1 MMGVNFF
8 TSSVNMLID
17 ICIFILPFP
26 TLKKLQ
32 MASKKKCKLKRSFHY
47 FVLIDKV

>member
-32 MASKKKCKLKRSFHY
+32 MAPKKKCKLKRAFHY
-47 FVLIDKV
+47 CLLVDKV